1 MLSLLRQTMQIR
13 LANTDQFKFTRPKFS
28 FGQKVMTEEGQ
39 IGYIVGLDFYPESSM
54 WSYGVYIV
62 NHHNE
67 LVEELWFEAQ
77 QLRSLE
83 EFNPSIKQASHQ
95 FNLISHHKFPAT
107 S

>member
-1 MLSLLRQTMQIR
+1 MLSHLRQTMQIR

-28 FGQKVMTEEGQ
+28 FGQKVMTDEGQ
-39 IGYIVGLDFYPESSM
+39 VGYIVGLDFYPETSV

-62 NHHNE
+62 NQHSE
-67 LVEELWFEAQ
+67 LVEELWFEAE

-83 EFNPSIKQASHQ
+83 DLNPTLKQVSHQ
-95 FNLISHHKFPAT
+95 FNLISNHKFPAT

>member
-1 MLSLLRQTMQIR
+1 MLSHLRRTMQIR

-39 IGYIVGLDFYPESSM
+39 VGYIVGLDFYPETSV

-62 NHHNE
+62 SQHND
-67 LVEELWFEAQ
+67 LVEELWFEAE

-83 EFNPSIKQASHQ
+83 EFSSTLKQTSPQ
-95 FNLISHHKFPAT
+95 FNLISNHKFPAT